1 MEDDLTMEGQAMTDE
16 ERKRIFSKNLV
27 NILNER
33 SKTQIEVAKAIGVS
47 QQTFNTW
54 CRGIALPRMGKVQL
68 LADYFNIKMSEL
80 LEDSPGASEPS
91 IDPDRLQL
99 LKLYDSLNDD
109 GMKRLIEYA
118 LLLSSS
124 GVFKE
129 HNSKEDS
136 D

>member
-1 MEDDLTMEGQAMTDE
+1 MTDE

-68 LADYFNIKMSEL
+68 LADYFNIKMTEL
-80 LEDSPGASEPS
+80 LEDSPGDSEPS
-91 IDPDRLQL
+91 IDSNRLRL

-118 LLLSSS
+118 LLLNSS

-129 HNSKEDS
+129 YGPKDGS
-136 D
+136 DKDQ

>member
-1 MEDDLTMEGQAMTDE
+1 MTDE

-68 LADYFNIKMSEL
+68 LADYFNIKMTEL
-80 LEDSPGASEPS
+80 LEDSPGDPEPS
-91 IDPDRLQL
+91 IDSNRLRL

-118 LLLSSS
+118 LLLNSS

-129 HNSKEDS
+129 YSPKDGS
-136 D
+136 DKD

>member
-1 MEDDLTMEGQAMTDE
+1 
-16 ERKRIFSKNLV
+16 
-27 NILNER
+27 
-33 SKTQIEVAKAIGVS
+33 
-47 QQTFNTW
+47 
-54 CRGIALPRMGKVQL
+54 
-68 LADYFNIKMSEL
+68 MSEL

-99 LKLYDSLNDD
+99 LKLYDSLNGD

-129 HNSKEDS
+129 HNSEEDS

>member
-1 MEDDLTMEGQAMTDE
+1 MTDE

-68 LADYFNIKMSEL
+68 LADYFNIKMTEL
-80 LEDSPGASEPS
+80 LEDSPGESEPS
-91 IDPDRLQL
+91 IDSNRLRL

-118 LLLSSS
+118 LLLNSS

-129 HNSKEDS
+129 YSPKDGS
-136 D
+136 DKD

>member
-1 MEDDLTMEGQAMTDE
+1 MTDE

-68 LADYFNIKMSEL
+68 LADYFNIKMTEL
-80 LEDSPGASEPS
+80 LEDSPGDSESS
-91 IDPDRLQL
+91 IDSNRLRL

-118 LLLSSS
+118 LLLNSS

-129 HNSKEDS
+129 YSPKDGS
-136 D
+136 DKD